1 MSVVTL
7 VLVFLLA
14 VIVSV
19 FVSRLLKDIIPL
31 PIIQIALGAALS
43 AFGFVVEFEPHLF
56 LFLFIPPLLFLS
68 WMAGV
73 FLRKRYSKRLSQLC
87 HWR

>member
-14 VIVSV
+14 VVVSV

-31 PIIQIALGAALS
+31 P
-43 AFGFVVEFEPHLF
+43 
-56 LFLFIPPLLFLS
+56 
-68 WMAGV
+68 
-73 FLRKRYSKRLSQLC
+73 
-87 HWR
+87 

>member
-19 FVSRLLKDIIPL
+19 FISRLLKDIIPL
-31 PIIQIALGAALS
+31 PLI
-43 AFGFVVEFEPHLF
+43 
-56 LFLFIPPLLFLS
+56 
-68 WMAGV
+68 
-73 FLRKRYSKRLSQLC
+73 
-87 HWR
+87 